1 MKILFDDFFMTPA
14 INKYKIDEYLNSL
27 TIKEYRKAI
36 QLIPR
41 ILGVSL
47 NTFQN
52 YRNILI
58 GDVQD
63 IPYEKVIILE
73 KLFDYNPGS
82 LSNQQP
88 EVERL
93 KNLF

>member
-1 MKILFDDFFMTPA
+1 MVSKGY
-14 INKYKIDEYLNSL
+14 KYKIDEYLNGL
-27 TIKEYRKAI
+27 TIKEYRKTVH
-36 QLIPR
+36 LIPQ

-63 IPYEKVIILE
+63 IPYEKVVILE
-73 KLFDYNPGS
+73 RLFDYPPGT
-82 LSNQQP
+82 LTNQQP
-88 EVERL
+88 IVDKL
-93 KNLF
+93 KDLF